1 MKHIVFHSV
10 TGHSLYTFR
19 RSLIEECLKKKIQV
33 TALCSFDQ
41 YIPKLELMGVKCI
54 ESKNTRDST
63 NPIKELFF
71 FLHLLKTIK
80 KINPDIVHHFTPKCV
95 VYGSVASKLLKIKT
109 IASITGLGH
118 AFILPALHPVSI
130 ITKCL
135 YFIAQFFIDHLIF
148 QNPDD
153 KNLFSRLG
161 LSKFVKTHLIFS
173 SGVDLRYYKPLTERY
188 KKKQE
193 VLFTFIGRPLI
204 EKGIR
209 EFLDA
214 AIKVSQNFL
223 DAQFLVVGYSHYQN
237 PSLISA
243 EEFNEKIKKI
253 KNLQVIGHEEDIR
266 PYLENTSVIVL
277 PSYREGV
284 PRAVL
289 EAMAYSI
296 PVITTDSP
304 GCRETVVNGVNGFL
318 VPVRNVELLIKKME
332 YFLINK
338 TEIIEFGKQSLL
350 IVQEKFEAT
359 KIVKQT
365 FEVYRKEFN

>member
-1 MKHIVFHSV
+1 
-10 TGHSLYTFR
+10 
-19 RSLIEECLKKKIQV
+19 
-33 TALCSFDQ
+33 
-41 YIPKLELMGVKCI
+41 
-54 ESKNTRDST
+54 
-63 NPIKELFF
+63 
-71 FLHLLKTIK
+71 
-80 KINPDIVHHFTPKCV
+80 
-95 VYGSVASKLLKIKT
+95 
-109 IASITGLGH
+109 
-118 AFILPALHPVSI
+118 
-130 ITKCL
+130 
-135 YFIAQFFIDHLIF
+135 
-148 QNPDD
+148 
-153 KNLFSRLG
+153 
-161 LSKFVKTHLIFS
+161 
-173 SGVDLRYYKPLTERY
+173 
-188 KKKQE
+188 
-193 VLFTFIGRPLI
+193 LI